1 MSTLS
6 FSEKMFGTTILDGD
20 RALLAKK
27 TYALLLISV
36 VMASVGGYSCSHS
49 EAMLSFFLRPVGWI
63 SALVLLN
70 VVPYFALWASR
81 QSPSLGIVALA
92 ADGFI
97 SGIALGP
104 LLAIANYLSPG
115 TIPAALA
122 VTGGVFVAVTGYMM
136 FTRERFSAPAGLL
149 TGMFVSLVAASV
161 LNLFF
166 QLPIL
171 HTIIAA
177 GIGIFGV
184 IMLVYATSDVLSN
197 PDYDNPV
204 QGALMMFA
212 ALFNIFV
219 SALHLLLRFF
229 GGRRS

>member
-49 EAMLSFFLRPVGWI
+49 EAMLSFFSGPVGWI

-122 VTGGVFVAVTGYMM
+122 VTGGVFVAVTGYVM
-136 FTRERFSAPAGLL
+136 FSKEKFSAPAGLL
-149 TGMFVSLVAASV
+149 TGMFFAL
-161 LNLFF
+161 
-166 QLPIL
+166 
-171 HTIIAA
+171 IIAMFVNSFLQLSGLGLLITI

-184 IMLVYATSDVLSN
+184 VSLVYATSDVLNN
-197 PDYDNPV
+197 PSYDNPV
-204 QGALMMFA
+204 QGALMLFA

-219 SALHLLLRFF
+219 TALRLLLRFSS
-229 GGRRS
+229 RD

>member
-6 FSEKMFGTTILDGD
+6 FLEKMFGTTILDGD

-36 VMASVGGYSCSHS
+36 VMAAVGGYSCSHL

-81 QSPSLGIVALA
+81 QSPGLGIVALA

-122 VTGGVFVAVTGYMM
+122 VTGGVFLAVTGYVM
-136 FTRERFSAPAGLL
+136 FSKEKFSAPAGLL
-149 TGMFVSLVAASV
+149 TGMFFAL
-161 LNLFF
+161 
-166 QLPIL
+166 
-171 HTIIAA
+171 IIAMFVNTFIQLSGLGLMITI

-184 IMLVYATSDVLSN
+184 VSLVYATSDVLNN
-197 PDYDNPV
+197 PEYDNPV
-204 QGALMMFA
+204 QGALMLFA

-219 SALHLLLRFF
+219 TALRLLLRFSS
-229 GGRRS
+229 RD

>member
-1 MSTLS
+1 
-6 FSEKMFGTTILDGD
+6 
-20 RALLAKK
+20 
-27 TYALLLISV
+27 
-36 VMASVGGYSCSHS
+36 
-49 EAMLSFFLRPVGWI
+49 
-63 SALVLLN
+63 
-70 VVPYFALWASR
+70 VVPMIALWGSR
-81 QSPSLGIVALA
+81 QSPAVGIVALA
-92 ADGFI
+92 FDGLL
-97 SGIALGP
+97 SGLT
-104 LLAIANYLSPG
+104 LSPALYLANLLNPE
-115 TIPAALA
+115 IVPAALGI
-122 VTGGVFVAVTGYMM
+122 TGSVFVAVTGYMM

-166 QLPIL
+166 NLPIL

-184 IMLVYATSDVLSN
+184 IMLVYATSDVLGN
-197 PDYDNPV
+197 PDFENPV
-204 QGALMMFA
+204 QGALMLFA

>member
-6 FSEKMFGTTILDGD
+6 FSEKMFGTTVLDGD

-36 VMASVGGYSCSHS
+36 VMATVGGYSCSHS
-49 EAMLSFFLRPVGWI
+49 EAMLSFFIRPVGWI
-63 SALVLLN
+63 TALVLLN

-122 VTGGVFVAVTGYMM
+122 VTGGVFLAVTGYVM
-136 FTRERFSAPAGLL
+136 FSKEKFSAPAGLL
-149 TGMFVSLVAASV
+149 TGMFFAL
-161 LNLFF
+161 
-166 QLPIL
+166 
-171 HTIIAA
+171 IIAMFVNSFIQLS
-177 GIGIFGV
+177 GLGLMITIGVGIFGV
-184 IMLVYATSDVLSN
+184 ISLVYSTSDVLNN

-204 QGALMMFA
+204 QGALMLFA

-219 SALHLLLRFF
+219 TVLRLLLRFTS
-229 GGRRS
+229 RD

>member
-6 FSEKMFGTTILDGD
+6 FSEKMFGTTILDED

-27 TYALLLISV
+27 TYALLLVSV
-36 VMASVGGYSCSHS
+36 VMAAVGGYSCSHS
-49 EAMLSFFLRPVGWI
+49 EAMLSFFIRPVGWI
-63 SALVLLN
+63 TALVLLN

-81 QSPSLGIVALA
+81 QSPGLGIVALA

-122 VTGGVFVAVTGYMM
+122 VTGGVFLAVTGYVM
-136 FTRERFSAPAGLL
+136 FSKEKFSAPAGLL
-149 TGMFVSLVAASV
+149 TGMFFAL
-161 LNLFF
+161 
-166 QLPIL
+166 
-171 HTIIAA
+171 IIAMFVNSFIQLSGLGLMITI

-184 IMLVYATSDVLSN
+184 VSLVYATSDVLNN
-197 PDYDNPV
+197 PEYDNPV
-204 QGALMMFA
+204 QGALMLFA

-219 SALHLLLRFF
+219 TALRLLLRFSS
-229 GGRRS
+229 RD

>member
-6 FSEKMFGTTILDGD
+6 FSEKMFGTTILDED

-122 VTGGVFVAVTGYMM
+122 VTGGVFVAVTGYVM
-136 FTRERFSAPAGLL
+136 FSKEKFSAPAGLL
-149 TGMFVSLVAASV
+149 TGMFFAL
-161 LNLFF
+161 
-166 QLPIL
+166 
-171 HTIIAA
+171 IIAMFVNSFLQLSGLGLLITI

-184 IMLVYATSDVLSN
+184 VSLVYATSDVLNN
-197 PDYDNPV
+197 PSYDNPV
-204 QGALMMFA
+204 QGALMLFA

-219 SALHLLLRFF
+219 TALRLLLRFSS
-229 GGRRS
+229 RD

>member
-6 FSEKMFGTTILDGD
+6 FSEKCLVRRSSTVIGRFWP
-20 RALLAKK
+20 K

-49 EAMLSFFLRPVGWI
+49 GDAVVFPSPGGLDFGARAAQCGAVLCAVG
-63 SALVLLN
+63 V
-70 VVPYFALWASR
+70 ASE
-81 QSPSLGIVALA
+81 PSLGIVALA

-122 VTGGVFVAVTGYMM
+122 VTGGVFVAVTGYVM
-136 FTRERFSAPAGLL
+136 FSRKKFSAPAGLL
-149 TGMFVSLVAASV
+149 TGMFFAL
-161 LNLFF
+161 
-166 QLPIL
+166 
-171 HTIIAA
+171 IIAMFVNSFLQLSGLGLLITI

-184 IMLVYATSDVLSN
+184 VSLVYATSDVLNN
-197 PDYDNPV
+197 PSYDNPV
-204 QGALMMFA
+204 QGALMLFA

-219 SALHLLLRFF
+219 CRAAAAAPFSSRD
-229 GGRRS
+229 